1 LFIGCPRRCPSK
13 AGIIA
18 GRRGVSTCETTRH
31 AQRVESGGGDRRSRA
46 DKATA
51 RRDFAVLPGLAG
63 SDLPGVGVLVT
74 VVL

>member
-1 LFIGCPRRCPSK
+1 VKRSGTRS
-13 AGIIA
+13 A
-18 GRRGVSTCETTRH
+18 CET
-31 AQRVESGGGDRRSRA
+31 AVYGRRSRA